1 MTDNSSPAVDV
12 TSTAASGDSFGV
24 GANTVTY
31 TATDAAGNVSTASFV
46 VTVFKVVSSA
56 QGSITTVNVPL
67 GSIKSNGTVFDEL
80 SSLFSDE
87 APTALGDVA
96 GHAGERNGAR
106 NNRPDAVAG
115 PDRTVSTDEAVVLD
129 GSGSSDADSADNLTY
144 SWSVNGAATGSH
156 TLTNQNQAVA
166 TFIPLE
172 EGTYLIELVVSDGKT
187 TDNDILIVTAA
198 DTGESRAQ
206 IVPFTGGDRTRKI
219 RKNSA
224 LPFVLLNSS
233 SVGGPYRPVDSYH
246 LNVDD
251 REILVRATDQ
261 IGFFKFISVI
271 EGGLDVYS
279 VRKAGELLII
289 SF

>member
-1 MTDNSSPAVDV
+1 MRYS
-12 TSTAASGDSFGV
+12 
-24 GANTVTY
+24 
-31 TATDAAGNVSTASFV
+31 V

-56 QGSITTVNVPL
+56 NGSITTVNVPL

-80 SSLFSDE
+80 SSLFPDE

-115 PDRTVSTDEAVVLD
+115 QDRVVSTDEAVVLD
-129 GSGSSDADSADNLTY
+129 GSNSSDSDGDNLTY
-144 SWSVNGAATGSH
+144 SWSVNGAAAGSH
-156 TLTNQNQAVA
+156 TLTNSGQAVA
-166 TFIPLE
+166 TFTPLTA
-172 EGTYLIELVVSDGKT
+172 GTYLIELVVSDGKVS
-187 TDNDILIVTAA
+187 DNDILIVKAA
-198 DTGESRAQ
+198 DTGGAPANS
-206 IVPFTGGDRTRKI
+206 VPFTGGDRTRKI
-219 RKNSA
+219 RKSNA

-233 SVGGPYRPVDSYH
+233 TAGGVYRPVDTYH
-246 LNVDD
+246 LNIDD

-261 IGFFKFISVI
+261 MGYFKFVSVI
-271 EGGLDVYS
+271 VGGLDIYS